1 MSAERLAPGVREL
14 LRAEIAAS
22 HGREVS
28 FVARPDANGLIVEAR
43 AVARGTV
50 DAVLALPGV
59 AARGELL
66 LHNHPSGV
74 LEPSGADLTVAA
86 RLHDGGV
93 GFAIVDNDVTDCYV
107 VVECPRP
114 RATTRID
121 PIDVAALLSPSG
133 PVARALGSF
142 EDRPSQRDMAA
153 YIADL
158 YNDGGVGLLEAGTG
172 VGKSFAYLVPAL
184 VWARENGER
193 TVVSTNTINLQEQ
206 LVGKDL
212 PILARALG
220 SGEHSPSFALLKG
233 WRNYICLARLEQ
245 ARQGE
250 GSLFEDERRVEVE
263 TLAAW
268 AAKTSDGSLAD
279 LPDEPSAEVWDGVAA
294 ESDLCTRLKC
304 PHFERCFLFQ
314 ARRRA
319 AEADVVVVNHH
330 LLASDL
336 AVRMASDNWQEAA
349 VLPPYRRLVLDE
361 AHHLEDVA
369 AMHLGAQ
376 VSRLGVERLLARLE
390 RNGRG
395 LLPTLQSVL
404 FGRDDLLSA
413 ASRDLVQQ
421 GLVDAL
427 GAARRG
433 AEELFMQLA
442 RRLDAEPPS
451 GQAPV
456 LRLREE
462 FGADPVWAGGL
473 GVALDNLLLAFARLR
488 DGVETIADRLALDD
502 PSERRAQLL
511 GELRGVLRRLD
522 AAAAGLTAAL
532 RPPPGGPAA
541 VRWLERRGRKVPNVS
556 LAAVPLDLAPI
567 LKDNLFDRVE
577 TVVLTSATLAAGG
590 EFSYLEERLGLDL
603 PPSRV
608 RAREIHA
615 SPFDFPSQC
624 VFGIPTDLPE
634 PRDDEPGHDA
644 AVARVLVELA
654 RASDGGMFA
663 LFTSHGALRR
673 AADAVR
679 EAIAGRWPLFVQGEG
694 QRDQL
699 LRRFREAGS
708 GILLG
713 TDSFWEGV
721 DVPGRALRV
730 LILAKLP
737 FKVPTEPLTA
747 ARLERLEA
755 RGLNGFTH
763 YLVPNA
769 ALKLKQGFG
778 RLIRSRSDVGAV
790 VLLDRRVV
798 TKRYGSMILE
808 GLPLASRVVGR
819 WAEVR
824 GACEEFFARHSIGEE
839 RAVEGGRGREKAVDS
854 MLARVDQPRGH
865 APGSA
870 NPAGGA

>member
-1 MSAERLAPGVREL
+1 V
-14 LRAEIAAS
+14 
-22 HGREVS
+22 
-28 FVARPDANGLIVEAR
+28 N
-43 AVARGTV
+43 
-50 DAVLALPGV
+50 
-59 AARGELL
+59 
-66 LHNHPSGV
+66 
-74 LEPSGADLTVAA
+74 
-86 RLHDGGV
+86 
-93 GFAIVDNDVTDCYV
+93 NDVSDCYV

-121 PIDVAALLSPSG
+121 PIDVAALLAPSG
-133 PVARALGSF
+133 PVARALGNF

-184 VWARENGER
+184 AWARANGER

-233 WRNYICLARLEQ
+233 WRNYVCLSRLEQ
-245 ARQGE
+245 ARAE
-250 GSLFEDERRVEVE
+250 EDSLFEDERRAELDA
-263 TLAAW
+263 LAAW
-268 AAKTSDGSLAD
+268 AARTSDGSLAD
-279 LPDEPSAEVWDGVAA
+279 LPDEPSGDVWDAVAA

-361 AHHLEDVA
+361 AHHVEDVA
-369 AMHLGAQ
+369 AMHLGTQA
-376 VSRLGVERLLARLE
+376 SRLGVDRLLARLE
-390 RNGRG
+390 KNGRG
-395 LLPTLQSVL
+395 LLPALRSVL

-421 GLVDAL
+421 SLADAL
-427 GAARRG
+427 AAARRAADAVFALLG
-433 AEELFMQLA
+433 
-442 RRLDAEPPS
+442 RRLDVEPGPT
-451 GQAPV
+451 PV
-456 LRLREE
+456 LRLRDE
-462 FGADPVWAGGL
+462 FKDDGVWQDGL
-473 GVALDNLLLAFARLR
+473 GVGLDNLLLALAQLAQ
-488 DGVETIADRLALDD
+488 GAETIADRLALDD

-511 GELRGVLRRLD
+511 GELRGVVRRLD
-522 AAAAGLTAAL
+522 AMVAGLTAAL
-532 RPPPGGPAA
+532 RPPPGGVVA
-541 VRWLERRGRKVPNVS
+541 VRWLERRGRKAANVS
-556 LAAVPLDLAPI
+556 LAAVPLDLAPV
-567 LKDNLFDRVE
+567 LKENLFDRIE

-590 EFSYLEERLGLDL
+590 EFSYLEARLGLDL

-608 RAREIHA
+608 KVREIHA

-624 VFGIPTDLPE
+624 LFGVPTDLPE
-634 PRDDEPGHDA
+634 PRDDEAGHDA
-644 AVARVLVELA
+644 AVARALVELA
-654 RASDGGMFA
+654 HASDGGMFV

-673 AADAVR
+673 TAEAVR
-679 EAIAGRWPLFVQGEG
+679 GELGGRWPLLVQGEG

-708 GILLG
+708 AILLG

-737 FKVPTEPLTA
+737 FKVPSDPLTA

-755 RGLNGFTH
+755 AGLNGFAH

-790 VLLDRRVV
+790 LLLDRRVV
-798 TKRYGSMILE
+798 TKRYGALILE
-808 GLPLASRVVGR
+808 GLPPASRVVGD
-819 WAEVR
+819 WTEVR
-824 GACEEFFARHSIGEE
+824 GACEEFFARHGIG
-839 RAVEGGRGREKAVDS
+839 VEPKAVGDAP
-854 MLARVDQPRGH
+854 AR
-865 APGSA
+865 
-870 NPAGGA
+870 

>member
-1 MSAERLAPGVREL
+1 MSVDRLAPAVREL
-14 LRAEIAAS
+14 VRAEIAAA

-28 FVARPDANGLIVEAR
+28 FVACLDADGLMVEAR
-43 AVARGTV
+43 VVARGTV
-50 DAVLALPGV
+50 DAVLALPGIAV
-59 AARGELL
+59 RGELL
-66 LHNHPSGV
+66 VHNHPSGV
-74 LEPSGADLTVAA
+74 LEPSGADLSVAA

-93 GFAIVDNDVTDCYV
+93 GFAIVDNEVTDCYV

-133 PVARALGSF
+133 LVARALGSF

-153 YIADL
+153 YVSDL

-220 SGEHSPSFALLKG
+220 TGDHSPTFALLKG
-233 WRNYICLARLEQ
+233 WRNYICLSRLEQ
-245 ARQGE
+245 AREQGD
-250 GSLFEDERRVEVE
+250 SLFEDERRAE
-263 TLAAW
+263 LDGLGAW
-268 AAKTSDGSLAD
+268 AARTSDGSLAD
-279 LPDEPSAEVWDGVAA
+279 LTDEPSADVWDAVAA

-304 PHFERCFLFQ
+304 PYFDRCFLFQ

-349 VLPPYRRLVLDE
+349 VLPPYRRLILDE

-376 VSRLGVERLLARLE
+376 VSMLGVQRLLSRLE
-390 RNGRG
+390 KNGRG
-395 LLPTLQSVL
+395 LLPTLRSVL

-413 ASRDLVQQ
+413 ASRELAQQ
-421 GLVDAL
+421 GLSDAL
-427 GAARRG
+427 AAARR
-433 AEELFMQLA
+433 AADDVFTRLA
-442 RRLDAEPPS
+442 RRLDGEPGP
-451 GQAPV
+451 APV
-456 LRLREE
+456 LRLRDE
-462 FGADPVWAGGL
+462 FLADAVWDEGL
-473 GVALDNLLLAFARLR
+473 GVALDNLLLGFSRLSE
-488 DGVETIADRLALDD
+488 GAAMIADRLALDD
-502 PSERRAQLL
+502 PSERRAQLV
-511 GELRGVLRRLD
+511 GELHGVVRRLD
-522 AAAAGLTAAL
+522 AAAAGLTATL
-532 RPPPGGPAA
+532 RPPAAGVAA
-541 VRWLERRGRKVPNVS
+541 VRWLERRGRKTPNVS

-567 LKDNLFDRVE
+567 LKESLFDRTE

-590 EFSYLEERLGLDL
+590 DFGFLEERLGLDL
-603 PPSRV
+603 PPARTKV
-608 RAREIHA
+608 REIHA
-615 SPFDFPSQC
+615 SPFDYASQC
-624 VFGIPTDLPE
+624 LFGIPTDLPE
-634 PRDDEPGHDA
+634 PRDDESGHGA

-654 RASDGGMFA
+654 HASDGGMFV
-663 LFTSHGALRR
+663 LFTSHAALRR

-679 EAIAGRWPLFVQGEG
+679 DSIGGRWPLFVQGEG
-694 QRDQL
+694 QRDHL

-755 RGLNGFTH
+755 RGLNGFVH
-763 YLVPNA
+763 YLVPHA

-778 RLIRSRSDVGAV
+778 RLIRSRGDVGAV
-790 VLLDRRVV
+790 VLLDPRVV
-798 TKRYGSMILE
+798 TKRYGAMILE
-808 GLPLASRVVGR
+808 GLPPATRLVGH
-819 WAEVR
+819 WADVR
-824 GACEEFFARHSIGEE
+824 GACEEFFARHGIGAEAG
-839 RAVEGGRGREKAVDS
+839 AVEGGSGR
-854 MLARVDQPRGH
+854 
-865 APGSA
+865 
-870 NPAGGA
+870 

>member
-1 MSAERLAPGVREL
+1 MSVERLSPAVREQV
-14 LRAEIAAS
+14 RAEIAAA

-28 FVARPDANGLIVEAR
+28 FVARPDANGRIVEAR
-43 AVARGTV
+43 PVARGTV
-50 DAVLALPGV
+50 DAVLALPGI
-59 AARGELL
+59 AHRGELL

-74 LEPSGADLTVAA
+74 LEPSGADLSVAA

-93 GFAIVDNDVTDCYV
+93 GFAIVDNEVSDCYV

-114 RATTRID
+114 RATTRLD
-121 PIDVAALLSPSG
+121 PFDVAGLLAPQG
-133 PVARALGSF
+133 PVARALGGF

-153 YIADL
+153 YIADA
-158 YNDGGVGLLEAGTG
+158 YNDGGVALLEAGTG
-172 VGKSFAYLVPAL
+172 VGKSFAYLAPAL

-193 TVVSTNTINLQEQ
+193 TIVSTNTINLQEQ

-220 SGEHSPSFALLKG
+220 TGEHSPSFALLKG
-233 WRNYICLARLEQ
+233 WRNYLCLARLEQ
-245 ARQGE
+245 ARDAR
-250 GSLFEDERRVEVE
+250 GSLFEDERAAELE
-263 TLAAW
+263 ALAAW
-268 AAKTSDGSLAD
+268 AVQTSDGSLSD
-279 LPDEPSAEVWDGVAA
+279 LPDEPAAEVWDAVAA

-304 PHFERCFLFQ
+304 PHFDQCFLFQ

-336 AVRMASDNWQEAA
+336 AVRMVSDNWQEAA

-376 VSRLGVERLLARLE
+376 VSMLGVQRLLSRLE
-390 RNGRG
+390 KNGRG
-395 LLPTLQSVL
+395 LLPTLGAVL
-404 FGRDDLLSA
+404 AGRDDLLSA
-413 ASRDLVQQ
+413 ASRDLVHQS
-421 GLVDAL
+421 LFDAL
-427 GAARRG
+427 GAARR
-433 AEELFMQLA
+433 AADALFTLLA
-442 RRLDAEPPS
+442 RRLDGEPGPT
-451 GQAPV
+451 PV
-456 LRLREE
+456 LRLTDDFVR
-462 FGADPVWAGGL
+462 DDVWAQGL
-473 GVALDNLLLAFARLR
+473 DVTLDNLLLGFSRLR
-488 DGVETIADRLALDD
+488 DGVETIADRLSLDD
-502 PSERRAQLL
+502 PSERRAQLV
-511 GELRGVLRRLD
+511 GELRGVVRRLD
-522 AAAAGLTAAL
+522 AVAAGLTAAL
-532 RPPPGGPAA
+532 RPPPGVPAA
-541 VRWLERRGRKVPNVS
+541 VRWLERRGRKTPNVS

-567 LKDNLFDRVE
+567 LKENLFDRVE

-590 EFSYLEERLGLDL
+590 DFGFLEQRVGLDL

-615 SPFDFPSQC
+615 SPFDFPAQC
-624 VFGIPTDLPE
+624 LFGIPTDLPE
-634 PRDDEPGHDA
+634 PRDDEQGHDA

-654 RASDGGMFA
+654 HASDGGMFV

-673 AADAVR
+673 AAEAVR
-679 EAIAGRWPLFVQGEG
+679 GVIGGRWPLLVQGEG

-708 GILLG
+708 AILLG

-737 FKVPTEPLTA
+737 FKVPSEPLTA

-763 YLVPNA
+763 YLVPHA

-778 RLIRSRSDVGAV
+778 RLIRRTTDVGAV

-798 TKRYGSMILE
+798 TKRYGRLILE
-808 GLPLASRVVGR
+808 GLPPAARAVGS
-819 WAEVR
+819 WQDVR
-824 GACEEFFARHSIGEE
+824 RACEEFFA
-839 RAVEGGRGREKAVDS
+839 
-854 MLARVDQPRGH
+854 GH
-865 APGSA
+865 GIEAA
-870 NPAGGA
+870 LGAQG